1 MIDSEQ
7 ELTGFGESTITLVF
21 PPFQPFSP
29 STPASPGGF
38 APHDPVRARAFAED
52 FPTIEAVVEEL
63 EPGNAGPM
71 SPHTRGD
78 LDLVR
83 VGCWGNVI
91 AISDF
96 ALADNGDMSP
106 VLDVTTVLAE
116 RHPEAR
122 IVGDASIDRGEN
134 HVETSIHLPG
144 GLTLY
149 YEGWPAGNRYDF
161 DGDPHAIAQAVGVT
175 REDLAKRYIDLDED
189 PEFVA
194 WGHFGGVLL
203 EPFHPWG
210 YVALEMS
217 EFRVR
222 HTENAT
228 YHMEEIWL
236 QS

>member
-1 MIDSEQ
+1 VIDSEQ

-29 STPASPGGF
+29 STPASPAGF
-38 APHDPVRARAFAED
+38 APHDPVRARAFAAD
-52 FPTIEAVVEEL
+52 FPTIEAIVEEL
-63 EPGNAGPM
+63 EPSDAGPV

-96 ALADNGDMSP
+96 ALVDDGNMSP

-116 RHPEAR
+116 RYPEAR

-134 HVETSIHLPG
+134 HAETCIHLPG
-144 GLTLY
+144 GLKLD
-149 YEGWPAGNRYDF
+149 YEGWPAGNRSYF
-161 DGDPHAIAQAVGVT
+161 KGDPHAMAQAVGVT
-175 REDLAKRYIDLDED
+175 REDLAKRYIDLDD
-189 PEFVA
+189 PESVP
-194 WGHFGGVLL
+194 WGHFGAVLL

-210 YVALEMS
+210 YDSLAMS

-222 HTENAT
+222 HTEQAT
-228 YHMEEIWL
+228 DHMEEIWL